1 MTVPGREKSFNSGRA
16 NSRSGMERDSP
27 WALWFTAAPMSL
39 AKELRKWADRLDAP
53 GYSESRR
60 LRVPYPLYRFFGRV
74 QTWGNVRTVLDVGAN
89 CGHFS
94 RAAAQCFPSAA
105 VHAFEPLKV
114 CQQALQKVALRFPQV
129 RVHPVALGERVGEV
143 TMHENAF
150 PDSSSLLTMTERHKQ
165 LWPKTRQ
172 ETPITVPL
180 QTLDGLREHFGAGPH
195 FLKLDVQGYE
205 LNVLR
210 GAEATLRDTLVVF
223 TEVLFE
229 QFYEG
234 QVDFP
239 TMFDFMRARGFRFVE
254 FASECRLPPRGEV
267 AYTDA
272 VFLKVGPAK

>member
-1 MTVPGREKSFNSGRA
+1 MK
-16 NSRSGMERDSP
+16 RDSP
-27 WALWFTAAPMSL
+27 GAVWFTAAPMSL
-39 AKELRKWADRLDAP
+39 AKELRKLADRLDAP
-53 GYSESRR
+53 GYAESRR

-74 QTWGNVRTVLDVGAN
+74 QAWGNVRAVLDVGAN

-94 RAAAQCFPSAA
+94 KAAAQCFPTAV

-114 CQQALQKVALRFPQV
+114 CQPALQKVVTRFPQV
-129 RVHPVALGERVGEV
+129 RVHPVALGERAGEV

-150 PDSSSLLTMTERHKQ
+150 PDSSSLLPMTERHKE
-165 LWPKTRQ
+165 LWPKTRP
-172 ETPITVPL
+172 ETKITVPL
-180 QTLDGLREHFGAGPH
+180 QTLDGLRDQFGAGPY

-239 TMFDFMRARGFRFVE
+239 TMFDFMRAQGFRFVE
-254 FASECRLPPRGEV
+254 FASECRLPPRGEL
-267 AYTDA
+267 AYVDA
-272 VFLKVGPAK
+272 VFVNAGLAK